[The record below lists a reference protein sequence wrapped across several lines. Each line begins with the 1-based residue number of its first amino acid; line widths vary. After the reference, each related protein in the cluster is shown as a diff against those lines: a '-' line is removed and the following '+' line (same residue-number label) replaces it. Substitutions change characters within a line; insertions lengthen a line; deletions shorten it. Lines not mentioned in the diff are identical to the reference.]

1 MVRVARKFRTKLDP
15 IAILRAS
22 PRNPAAD
29 IPFKLIAGADAI
41 LWAVTK
47 HSCDRSKPMSKAEDV
62 MTNLLAFADIRIDGA
77 RPWDIQV
84 QDRRFFSRI
93 LASGTL
99 GFGESYMDGWWD
111 CEALDEM
118 CCRAIR
124 AGLEKRFAFRLPNV
138 WALLTA
144 LLANQQTPRRSR
156 KVGRV
161 HYDLSNDFFEAMLDP
176 NMQYSCALFAEGDDL
191 ASAQLR
197 KLDWV
202 CQRLRLRP
210 GLRLLDI
217 GCGWGGLARYAAR
230 HYGCQV
236 VGITISQEQC
246 RYAQRWC
253 RGLDV
258 EIQLRDYREVT
269 ERFDRVVSVGMVEHV
284 GYKNYR
290 TYMRAAARSLGE
302 DGLFLCQGICGNFS
316 RVHTDP
322 WIERYIFPNSMLPSL
337 AHLTRAAEGVFII
350 EDVKNIGPNYDP
362 TLLAWEENFRRTWPR
377 FADRYGERF
386 RRMWRFYLLSC
397 ASVFRARSLQVF
409 SILFSKEGIAIGSD
423 GRDQGQVVSS
433 SRTAVLERSA
443 LL

>member
-1 MVRVARKFRTKLDP
+1 MR
-15 IAILRAS
+15 RAQ
-22 PRNPAAD
+22 
-29 IPFKLIAGADAI
+29 
-41 LWAVTK
+41 
-47 HSCDRSKPMSKAEDV
+47 DV
-62 MTNLLAFADIRIDGA
+62 MTNLLAFADIRINGA

-84 QDRRFFSRI
+84 HDRRFFSRV

-99 GFGESYMDGWWD
+99 GFGESYMDAWWD
-111 CEALDEM
+111 CDALDEM
-118 CCRAIR
+118 CYHAIR
-124 AGLEKRFAFRLPNV
+124 AGLEKRFKFRLPNV

-144 LLANQQTPRRSR
+144 LFANQQTLRRSR

-197 KLDWV
+197 KLDWI
-202 CQRLRLRP
+202 CERLHLRP

-236 VGITISQEQC
+236 VGVTISQEQF

-269 ERFDRVVSVGMVEHV
+269 GQFDRVVSVGMVEHV

-290 TYMRAAARSLGE
+290 TYMQAAARSLAE

-316 RVHTDP
+316 RFHTDP
-322 WIERYIFPNSMLPSL
+322 WIKRYIFPNSMLPSV
-337 AHLTRAAEGVFII
+337 AQLTRAAEGVFTV
-350 EDVKNIGPNYDP
+350 EDVKNIGPSYDP
-362 TLLAWEENFRRTWPR
+362 TLLAWEENFRRSWPR
-377 FADRYGERF
+377 FADQYGERF

-397 ASVFRARSLQVF
+397 AAHFGRALFRSFRF
-409 SILFSKEGIAIGSD
+409 SFPKRVTPIGSD
-423 GRDQGQVVSS
+423 ASDQRQTASS
-433 SRTAVLERSA
+433 SRTAVLEASA

>member
-1 MVRVARKFRTKLDP
+1 MS
-15 IAILRAS
+15 RAQ
-22 PRNPAAD
+22 
-29 IPFKLIAGADAI
+29 
-41 LWAVTK
+41 
-47 HSCDRSKPMSKAEDV
+47 DV
-62 MTNLLAFADIRIDGA
+62 MTNLLAFADIRINGA

-84 QDRRFFSRI
+84 HDRRFFSRV

-111 CEALDEM
+111 CDALDEM
-118 CCRAIR
+118 CYRAIR

-138 WALLTA
+138 WAFLTA
-144 LLANQQTPRRSR
+144 LIVNQQTPRRSR

-197 KLDWV
+197 KLDWI
-202 CQRLRLRP
+202 CERLRLRP
-210 GLRLLDI
+210 GLRVLDI

-236 VGITISQEQC
+236 VGITISREQF

-269 ERFDRVVSVGMVEHV
+269 EQFDRVVSVGMVEHV

-322 WIERYIFPNSMLPSL
+322 WIKRYIFPNSMLPSVAQL
-337 AHLTRAAEGVFII
+337 DARCG
-350 EDVKNIGPNYDP
+350 
-362 TLLAWEENFRRTWPR
+362 RRFHR
-377 FADRYGERF
+377 
-386 RRMWRFYLLSC
+386 
-397 ASVFRARSLQVF
+397 
-409 SILFSKEGIAIGSD
+409 
-423 GRDQGQVVSS
+423 
-433 SRTAVLERSA
+433 
-443 LL
+443 

>member
-1 MVRVARKFRTKLDP
+1 LAAELAIKLFAAAGTILKRARKRSRDRLNDMS
-15 IAILRAS
+15 RAQ
-22 PRNPAAD
+22 
-29 IPFKLIAGADAI
+29 
-41 LWAVTK
+41 
-47 HSCDRSKPMSKAEDV
+47 DV
-62 MTNLLAFADIRIDGA
+62 MTNLLGSADIRINGA

-84 QDRRFFSRI
+84 HDRRFFNRV

-124 AGLEKRFAFRLPNV
+124 AGLDKRFAFRLPNF

-144 LLANQQTPRRSR
+144 LIANQQTLRRAR

-161 HYDLSNDFFEAMLDP
+161 HYDLSNDFFEAMVDP
-176 NMQYSCALFAEGDDL
+176 NMQYSCGLFAEGDDL

-217 GCGWGGLARYAAR
+217 GCGWGGLARYAAL

-236 VGITISQEQC
+236 LGITISQEQC

-258 EIQLRDYREVT
+258 EIQVRDYREVT
-269 ERFDRVVSVGMVEHV
+269 DQFDRVASVGMVEHV
-284 GYKNYR
+284 GRKNYR
-290 TYMRAAARSLGE
+290 TYMRTVARSLGK
-302 DGLFLCQGICGNFS
+302 DGLFLCQGICGNS
-316 RVHTDP
+316 SHVYADP

-337 AHLTRAAEGVFII
+337 ARLTRAAEGVFIV

-362 TLLAWEENFRRTWPR
+362 TLLAWEENFRSAWPR
-377 FADRYGERF
+377 FANRYGERF

-397 ASVFRARSLQVF
+397 AGAFRARNLQVF

-423 GRDQGQVVSS
+423 GRDQRPGCVLNAHGS
-433 SRTAVLERSA
+433 SRAEHTPLPSLARRS
-443 LL
+443 LVRGG

>member
-1 MVRVARKFRTKLDP
+1 
-15 IAILRAS
+15 
-22 PRNPAAD
+22 
-29 IPFKLIAGADAI
+29 
-41 LWAVTK
+41 
-47 HSCDRSKPMSKAEDV
+47 MSKAQDV
-62 MTNLLAFADIRIDGA
+62 MTNLLALADIRINGA

-84 QDRRFFSRI
+84 HDRRFFSRV

-111 CEALDEM
+111 CDALDEM

-124 AGLEKRFAFRLPNV
+124 ASLENRFAFRLPNM

-144 LLANQQTPRRSR
+144 LIVNQQTQRRSR
-156 KVGRV
+156 NVGRV

-176 NMQYSCALFAEGDDL
+176 NMQYSCALFVPGDDL

-197 KLDWV
+197 KLDWI
-202 CQRLRLRP
+202 CRRLHLRP

-217 GCGWGGLARYAAR
+217 GCGWGGLARHAA
-230 HYGCQV
+230 HNYGCHV
-236 VGITISQEQC
+236 VGITISREQFV
-246 RYAQRWC
+246 YAQRWC

-258 EIQLRDYREVT
+258 EIQLRDYRQVT

-302 DGLFLCQGICGNFS
+302 DGLFLCQGICGNVS
-316 RVHTDP
+316 RFHADP
-322 WIERYIFPNSMLPSL
+322 WIKRYIFPNSVLPSI
-337 AHLTRAAEGVFII
+337 ARLTRAAEDVFIL

-362 TLLAWEENFRRTWPR
+362 TLLAWEENFRRAWPR

-397 ASVFRARSLQVF
+397 AGAFRARSLQVF
-409 SILFSKEGIAIGSD
+409 SILFSKGGTPIGSD
-423 GRDQGQVVSS
+423 VSDRKEAATS
-433 SRTAVLERSA
+433 SCTTVLAGASESK
-443 LL
+443 LGL

>member
-1 MVRVARKFRTKLDP
+1 MS
-15 IAILRAS
+15 RAQ
-22 PRNPAAD
+22 NG
-29 IPFKLIAGADAI
+29 LT
-41 LWAVTK
+41 VQ
-47 HSCDRSKPMSKAEDV
+47 
-62 MTNLLAFADIRIDGA
+62 LALADIRINRA
-77 RPWDIQV
+77 RPWHIQV
-84 QDRRFFSRI
+84 HDQRFFGRV

-124 AGLEKRFAFRLPNV
+124 AQLDKRFEFRHPNF

-144 LLANQQTPRRSR
+144 LIANQQTLRRAR

-176 NMQYSCALFAEGDDL
+176 NMQYSCAIFDDSDDL

-197 KLDWV
+197 KIHWI
-202 CQRLRLRP
+202 CERLRLRP

-217 GCGWGGLARYAAR
+217 GCGWGGLARYADR

-236 VGITISQEQC
+236 VGITISREQFG
-246 RYAQRWC
+246 YAQRWC

-269 ERFDRVVSVGMVEHV
+269 EQFDRVVSVGMVEHV

-322 WIERYIFPNSMLPSL
+322 WIERYIFPNSMLPSV
-337 AHLTRAAEGVFII
+337 AQLTRAAEGVFIL

-362 TLLAWEENFRRTWPR
+362 TLLAWEENFRRAWPR

-397 ASVFRARSLQVF
+397 AGAFRARSLQVF
-409 SILFSKEGIAIGSD
+409 SILFSKEDAAIGS
-423 GRDQGQVVSS
+423 GVSDQSQAASS
-433 SRTAVLERSA
+433 SCTAVLERSA

>member
-1 MVRVARKFRTKLDP
+1 MP
-15 IAILRAS
+15 S
-22 PRNPAAD
+22 
-29 IPFKLIAGADAI
+29 
-41 LWAVTK
+41 
-47 HSCDRSKPMSKAEDV
+47 AENV
-62 MTNLLAFADIRIDGA
+62 MTNLLASADIRINGA
-77 RPWDIQV
+77 RRWDIQV
-84 QDRRFFSRI
+84 HDPHFFNRV

-111 CEALDEM
+111 CAALDEM

-144 LLANQQTPRRSR
+144 LLANQQTLRRSR
-156 KVGRV
+156 KVGRM

-176 NMQYSCALFAEGDDL
+176 NMQYSCALFDEGDDL

-197 KLDWV
+197 KLDWI
-202 CQRLRLRP
+202 CERLRLRP
-210 GLRLLDI
+210 GLRVLDI

-236 VGITISQEQC
+236 VGLTISREQF

-258 EIQLRDYREVT
+258 EIQLRDYREIIT

-284 GYKNYR
+284 GHKNYR
-290 TYMRAAARSLGE
+290 TYIRAAACSLGD
-302 DGLFLCQGICGNFS
+302 DGLFLCQGICGDSS
-316 RVHTDP
+316 RRHTDP
-322 WIERYIFPNSMLPSL
+322 WITRYIFPNSVLPSL
-337 AHLTRAAEGVFII
+337 ARLTRAAEGVFIV

-362 TLLAWEENFRRTWPR
+362 TLLAWEENFRRAWPR

-397 ASVFRARSLQVF
+397 AGAFRARRLHVF
-409 SILFSKEGIAIGSD
+409 SILFSREDAAIGSD
-423 GRDQGQVVSS
+423 VRYQRQAASS
-433 SRTAVLERSA
+433 SRTEVLDRAHSLA
-443 LL
+443 

>member
-1 MVRVARKFRTKLDP
+1 V
-15 IAILRAS
+15 
-22 PRNPAAD
+22 
-29 IPFKLIAGADAI
+29 
-41 LWAVTK
+41 
-47 HSCDRSKPMSKAEDV
+47 H
-62 MTNLLAFADIRIDGA
+62 
-77 RPWDIQV
+77 
-84 QDRRFFSRI
+84 DRRFFSRV

-111 CEALDEM
+111 CDALDEM
-118 CCRAIR
+118 CCRTIR

-138 WALLTA
+138 WAFLTA
-144 LLANQQTPRRSR
+144 LIVNQQTARRSR

-197 KLDWV
+197 KLDWI
-202 CQRLRLRP
+202 CQRLGLRP

-217 GCGWGGLARYAAR
+217 GCGWGGLARHAAR

-236 VGITISQEQC
+236 VGITVSREQFV
-246 RYAQRWC
+246 YAQRWC

-258 EIQLRDYREVT
+258 EIELRDYREVT
-269 ERFDRVVSVGMVEHV
+269 EQFDRVVSVGMVEHV

-290 TYMRAAARSLGE
+290 TYMRAAARLLGE
-302 DGLFLCQGICGNFS
+302 AGLFLCQGICGNFS
-316 RVHTDP
+316 RFHTDP
-322 WIERYIFPNSMLPSL
+322 WIKHYIFPNSMLPSV
-337 AHLTRAAEGVFII
+337 AQLTRAAEGIFIV

-397 ASVFRARSLQVF
+397 AGAFRTRSLQVF
-409 SILFSKEGIAIGSD
+409 SILFSKEATALGTA
-423 GRDQGQVVSS
+423 RRPAAVSS
-433 SRTAVLERSA
+433 T
-443 LL
+443 LLD

>member
-1 MVRVARKFRTKLDP
+1 MS
-15 IAILRAS
+15 RAQ
-22 PRNPAAD
+22 
-29 IPFKLIAGADAI
+29 
-41 LWAVTK
+41 
-47 HSCDRSKPMSKAEDV
+47 DV

-77 RPWDIQV
+77 RPWDMQV
-84 QDRRFFSRI
+84 HDRRFFSRV

-111 CEALDEM
+111 CDALDEM
-118 CCRAIR
+118 CWRAIR

-138 WALLTA
+138 WVLLTA
-144 LLANQQTPRRSR
+144 LLANQQTLRRAR

-197 KLDWV
+197 KLDWI
-202 CQRLRLRP
+202 CDRLRLRP

-236 VGITISQEQC
+236 VGITISHEQF

-269 ERFDRVVSVGMVEHV
+269 GQFDRVVSVGMVEHV
-284 GYKNYR
+284 G
-290 TYMRAAARSLGE
+290 
-302 DGLFLCQGICGNFS
+302 
-316 RVHTDP
+316 
-322 WIERYIFPNSMLPSL
+322 
-337 AHLTRAAEGVFII
+337 
-350 EDVKNIGPNYDP
+350 
-362 TLLAWEENFRRTWPR
+362 
-377 FADRYGERF
+377 
-386 RRMWRFYLLSC
+386 
-397 ASVFRARSLQVF
+397 
-409 SILFSKEGIAIGSD
+409 
-423 GRDQGQVVSS
+423 
-433 SRTAVLERSA
+433 
-443 LL
+443 

>member
-1 MVRVARKFRTKLDP
+1 
-15 IAILRAS
+15 
-22 PRNPAAD
+22 
-29 IPFKLIAGADAI
+29 
-41 LWAVTK
+41 
-47 HSCDRSKPMSKAEDV
+47 
-62 MTNLLAFADIRIDGA
+62 MTNLLALADIRINGA

-84 QDRRFFSRI
+84 HDQRFFGRV
-93 LASGTL
+93 LTSGTL

-111 CEALDEM
+111 CDALDEM

-124 AGLEKRFAFRLPNV
+124 AELEKRFELRLPNLL
-138 WALLTA
+138 ALLTA
-144 LLANQQTPRRSR
+144 LLTNQQTSRRSR
-156 KVGRV
+156 KVGRL

-197 KLDWV
+197 KLDWI
-202 CQRLRLRP
+202 CERLRLRP

-217 GCGWGGLARYAAR
+217 GCGWGGLARHAAR
-230 HYGCQV
+230 QYGCQV
-236 VGITISQEQC
+236 VGITISEEQF

-258 EIQLRDYREVT
+258 EIQLRDYREVI

-290 TYMRAAARSLGE
+290 AYMRAAARTLGD
-302 DGLFLCQGICGNFS
+302 DGLFLCQGICGS
-316 RVHTDP
+316 VSHVHTDP

-337 AHLTRAAEGVFII
+337 AQLTRAAESVFIV
-350 EDVKNIGPNYDP
+350 EDIKNIGPNYDP
-362 TLLAWEENFRRTWPR
+362 TLLAWEENFRRARPH

-397 ASVFRARSLQVF
+397 AGAFRARSLQVF
-409 SILFSKEGIAIGSD
+409 SILFSKEATGIGS
-423 GRDQGQVVSS
+423 GVRDERQTASS
-433 SRTAVLERSA
+433 TRTAVLEASA
-443 LL
+443 LRV